1 MREKR
6 AAFLGGG
13 SSAVAEVRWA
23 FVYGDNRRAIEEA
36 LFAEHVAEHEV
47 AEEGMLGET
56 EETED
61 AEGQEENHISDE
73 GKDGEEDVPVVDT
86 RKRTFWH
93 GGFFPAGGTIGH
105 GSRRS
110 GVRFGKSGGDPIH
123 FFFCTSGV
131 NICEIQLYFWNF
143 YALILI
149 RNMVIRFFLFRE
161 DGWCQIGFFFF
172 HV

>member
-47 AEEGMLGET
+47 AEEGMLGDT

-73 GKDGEEDVPVVDT
+73 GKDGKEDVPVVDT
-86 RKRTFWH
+86 RRRTFGH
-93 GGFFPAGGTIGH
+93 GGFFPAGGT
-105 GSRRS
+105 S
-110 GVRFGKSGGDPIH
+110 GRTI
-123 FFFCTSGV
+123 
-131 NICEIQLYFWNF
+131 
-143 YALILI
+143 
-149 RNMVIRFFLFRE
+149 
-161 DGWCQIGFFFF
+161 
-172 HV
+172 